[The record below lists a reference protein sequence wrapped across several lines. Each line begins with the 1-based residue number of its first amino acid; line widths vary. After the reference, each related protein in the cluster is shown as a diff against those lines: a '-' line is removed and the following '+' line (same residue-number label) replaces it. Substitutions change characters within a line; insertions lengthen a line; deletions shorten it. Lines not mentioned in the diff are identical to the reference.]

1 MNDKYTPSIRDA
13 IDGIDYWR
21 SEVAG
26 LIELLHA
33 EDPRQAGINKVLTRL
48 RVCSAELSAAM
59 KQEGWS

>member
-13 IDGIDYWR
+13 IAGIDYWR

-26 LIELLHA
+26 LIELLDGK
-33 EDPRQAGINKVLTRL
+33 DPRQAGINKVLMNL
-48 RVCSAELSAAM
+48 RECSAELSAAM